1 MNRIHVL
8 NVCHSGNKHNNS
20 YNTNLGHSRI
30 DTDIVQTN
38 FDRSTRTTNLQSEER
53 YKGGKSKI
61 PRRIDSMSQ
70 ENVDSLKQRNT
81 SMIFSG
87 SIKDQ
92 MDYINNRFERIEK
105 ALFSNID

>member
-1 MNRIHVL
+1 MPTH
-8 NVCHSGNKHNNS
+8 
-20 YNTNLGHSRI
+20 
-30 DTDIVQTN
+30 
-38 FDRSTRTTNLQSEER
+38 FDMSTRTTNLQPEET

-70 ENVDSLKQRNT
+70 ENASSLKQRNT
-81 SMIFSG
+81 DIIFSG

-105 ALFSNID
+105 ALFIF

>member
-1 MNRIHVL
+1 M
-8 NVCHSGNKHNNS
+8 
-20 YNTNLGHSRI
+20 
-30 DTDIVQTN
+30 QP
-38 FDRSTRTTNLQSEER
+38 EET
-53 YKGGKSKI
+53 YEGGKSKI

-70 ENVDSLKQRNT
+70 ENASSLKQRNT
-81 SMIFSG
+81 DIIFSG